1 MSRMKARALF
11 NATRRERAS
20 IELSKIE
27 VPSPGRI
34 GKPVEIVDT
43 SESRWNKGALE
54 SEVSF
59 LQDSTESVRFSGKK
73 TPISQLRAFISRGH
87 HLVEHLLVSNG
98 APLVIKL

>member
-1 MSRMKARALF
+1 MKARALF

-43 SESRWNKGALE
+43 SESRMLE
-54 SEVSF
+54 I
-59 LQDSTESVRFSGKK
+59 LTI
-73 TPISQLRAFISRGH
+73 PGH
-87 HLVEHLLVSNG
+87 FVILGSLPPE
-98 APLVIKL
+98 LVIFFVQSV